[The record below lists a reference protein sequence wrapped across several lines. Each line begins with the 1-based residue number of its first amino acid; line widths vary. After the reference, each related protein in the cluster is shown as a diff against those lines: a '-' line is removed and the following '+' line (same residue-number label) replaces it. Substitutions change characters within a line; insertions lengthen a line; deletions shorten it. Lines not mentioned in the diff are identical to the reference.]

1 MRHEF
6 LRAIPEASLIDVF
19 RASPEFARPLHEFA
33 QRLMRG
39 PSPFTEQE
47 RELIAAYVSSLNH
60 CEFCRASH
68 IEVGRH
74 YGTPDDLIDDLMK
87 GIHNA
92 PIDERIKPV
101 LSYVRMLTL
110 APGRVTKS
118 DVTALYD
125 AGWDDT
131 AVSHAALVCA
141 FFSFMNRWVDGLGI
155 EADAA
160 VVKMAG
166 EMLHKRGYAA
176 VIELLDR
183 AAKLDRPQATGDAR
197 EPIHS

>member
-1 MRHEF
+1 M
-6 LRAIPEASLIDVF
+6 IDVF

>member
-1 MRHEF
+1 MSF
-6 LRAIPEASLIDVF
+6 LRAIPDASLIDVF
-19 RASPEFARPLHEFA
+19 RAYPEFARPLHEFA

-60 CEFCRASH
+60 CEFCRAAH

-74 YGTPDDLIDDLMK
+74 YGTPDDLVDDLMK

-92 PIDERIKPV
+92 PIDERMKPV

-110 APGRVTKS
+110 APGRVTQS
-118 DVTALYD
+118 DVKALYA

-155 EADAA
+155 QADPA
-160 VVKMAG
+160 VVRMAG
-166 EMLHKRGYAA
+166 EMLHKKGYTA
-176 VIELLDR
+176 VIQLL
-183 AAKLDRPQATGDAR
+183 AR
-197 EPIHS
+197 RDMRRTPVANTNDTTSAPS